1 MLQDATTAAPVTSA
15 RTNIRR
21 DEIFWA
27 YVFLLPWI
35 VGLIVFV
42 LGPMLFSLG
51 LSFTNY
57 SLGRDFVFTGLEN
70 WNRAFFKDELF
81 WPSAGRTL
89 LYAAIIVPLGV
100 AGALAT
106 AMLLNQGLRF
116 TIGYRTLFFLPHLA
130 PTVAAVY
137 IWLMLLNAKFG
148 LVNEVIWQ
156 LSHREGPSWFGD
168 TFWALP
174 AVMLISLWGIIGG
187 NMMLIFL
194 AGLQGIPQE
203 LYEVA
208 SIDGANTW
216 SRFWNVTLPMISPTL
231 FFNSV
236 LALIGALQVFE
247 TAYIG
252 TQGGP
257 AYATWFYGLHIY
269 QTAFQF
275 FELGYASS
283 LAWIFFIALSIFT
296 YIQFRASRNW
306 VYYAGEAR

>member
-1 MLQDATTAAPVTSA
+1 MLQEATTAAPATKV
-15 RTNIRR
+15 RTTLRR
-21 DEIFWA
+21 EEIIWS
-27 YVFLLPWI
+27 YVFLLPWLI
-35 VGLIVFV
+35 GLFVFT
-42 LGPMLFSLG
+42 LGPMLFSLA
-51 LSFTNY
+51 LSFTGY

-81 WPSAGRTL
+81 WPSVGRTV
-89 LYAAIIVPLGV
+89 LYAAIIVPVGV
-100 AGALAT
+100 AGALLT

-116 TIGYRTLFFLPHLA
+116 TTGYRTLFFLPHLA

-137 IWLMLLNAKFG
+137 IWTWLLNAKYG
-148 LVNEVIWQ
+148 LVNEIIWNIFHVQ
-156 LSHREGPSWFGD
+156 GPSWFGD

-194 AGLQGIPQE
+194 AGLQGIPHE

-208 SIDGANTW
+208 SIDGAGAW
-216 SRFWNVTLPMISPTL
+216 ARFWNVTLPMISPTL

-236 LALIGALQVFE
+236 LAIIGALQVFE

-275 FELGYASS
+275 FELGYASTLS
-283 LAWIFFIALSIFT
+283 WIFFIALSIFT
-296 YIQFRASRNW
+296 YIQFQASRSW
-306 VYYAGEAR
+306 VFYAGEGR